1 MATLEIKKSDR
12 ILICNLLH
20 AGAAE
25 YEVMAKDAQDSADKH
40 TFRQRAEEHRTLA
53 TSFEKA
59 DAAWVLGHF
68 FK

>member
-1 MATLEIKKSDR
+1 MANLEIKKSDR

-20 AGAAE
+20 ADAAE
-25 YEVMAKDAQDSADKH
+25 YEAMAKEAHDSTDKH
-40 TFRQRAEEHRTLA
+40 TFRQRAEERRKLA
-53 TSFEKA
+53 TAFEKA